1 MRLTA
6 DCTAPKGLENLAQG
20 FNPGYGTLT
29 QRALKG
35 HKNGC
40 VASSSAIQNAVRTR
54 SGATF
59 RAHPMATPYPGLKP
73 WAILLGPFG
82 ADEDGL
88 PRRSLRRRDDEYDDD
103 KSGSTPDL

>member
-6 DCTAPKGLENLAQG
+6 DCTAPKGLENLALG
-20 FNPGYGTLT
+20 FSPGHGTLT